1 MGIKEIMNTYENKAI
16 EQLGKRSYTVA
27 LLTAIFFAMFGAG
40 LILYNDG
47 KGLWAM
53 WIPLCFFVIPTI
65 HHLAKKVMS
74 LEERI
79 SKLEKK

>member
-1 MGIKEIMNTYENKAI
+1 MNKYEINAIK
-16 EQLGKRSYTVA
+16 QLGKRSYAVA
-27 LLTAIFFAMFGAG
+27 LLTTILFAMVGAG
-40 LILYNDG
+40 LIIFTDG
-47 KGLWAM
+47 KGIWGV

-65 HHLAKKVMS
+65 HHLAKMVVS

>member
-1 MGIKEIMNTYENKAI
+1 MNKYENKAI
-16 EQLGKRSYTVA
+16 EQLGKRSYAVA
-27 LLTAIFFAMFGAG
+27 LLIAILFAMAGAG

-53 WIPLCFFVIPTI
+53 WIPLCFFAIPTI
-65 HHLAKKVMS
+65 HHLAKKIMS

-79 SKLEKK
+79 SILEKK